1 MMLTETTTVPT
12 EVLPIG
18 NFRNHLRFGTGFA
31 DDSIQDEMLEGTF
44 RSAIAAVEARTG
56 KSLLIRSFTWS
67 VTAWRDLS
75 RNTLPVAPVVALHE
89 MSIVDRYG
97 AESII
102 DPARYVLERDAHR
115 PRIAATSLF
124 LPSIPIGGSAEI
136 KFDAG
141 YSDTWDGLPAD
152 LSRAVLLLAAHY
164 YENRSEGAQTGGPM
178 PYGVAA
184 LLDRYRNVRL
194 FGGAA

>member
-1 MMLTETTTVPT
+1 MLIERTTVPP
-12 EVLPIG
+12 EALPIAA
-18 NFRNHLRFGTGFA
+18 FRDHLRLGTGFS
-31 DDSIQDEMLEGTF
+31 DDAIQDSVLESCL
-44 RSAIAAVEARTG
+44 RAAMAAVEARTG
-56 KSLLIRSFTWS
+56 KSLMLRSFTWS

-75 RNTLPVAPVVALHE
+75 RNTLPVAPVVAIHR
-89 MSIVDRYG
+89 MSIVDRF
-97 AESII
+97 AKETVI
-102 DPARYVLERDAHR
+102 DPGRYVLERDAHR

-136 KFDAG
+136 EFEAG
-141 YSDTWDGLPAD
+141 YAERWEDLPAD
-152 LSRAVLLLAAHY
+152 LARAVFLLAATY
-164 YENRSEGAQTGGPM
+164 YEHREETADTGRSM

>member
-1 MMLTETTTVPT
+1 MMLTERTAVPP
-12 EVLPIG
+12 EALPIAD
-18 NFRNHLRFGTGFA
+18 FRNHLRLGTGFA

-44 RSAIAAVEARTG
+44 RAAIAAVEARTG

-75 RNTLPVAPVVALHE
+75 RNTLPVAPAVAIE
-89 MSIVDRYG
+89 RMSIVDRFG
-97 AESII
+97 AETVI

-136 KFDAG
+136 QFAAG
-141 YSDTWDGLPAD
+141 YAEAWKDLPAD
-152 LSRAVLLLAAHY
+152 LSRAVFLLAAHY
-164 YENRSEGAQTGGPM
+164 YENRSEGTPTGGPI

>member
-1 MMLTETTTVPT
+1 MMLTERTTVPT
-12 EVLPIG
+12 EALPIAG
-18 NFRNHLRFGTGFA
+18 FRDHLRLGTGFS
-31 DDSIQDEMLEGTF
+31 DDAVQDEVLEGTL
-44 RSAIAAVEARTG
+44 RAAIAAVEARTG
-56 KSLLIRSFTWS
+56 KSLLLRGFTWS

-75 RNTLPVAPVVALHE
+75 RNTLPVAPVVAIHR
-89 MSIVDRYG
+89 MSIVDRFG
-97 AESII
+97 AETVI
-102 DPARYVLERDAHR
+102 DPSRYVLEKDAHR

-136 KFDAG
+136 QFDAG
-141 YSDTWDGLPAD
+141 YAETWAELPAD
-152 LSRAVLLLAAHY
+152 LARAVFLLAATY
-164 YENRSEGAQTGGPM
+164 YEHRNEGAGANGPI

>member
-1 MMLTETTTVPT
+1 MMLTERTTVSKEALPLT
-12 EVLPIG
+12 EL
-18 NFRNHLRFGTGFA
+18 RDHLRLGTGFS
-31 DDSIQDEMLEGTF
+31 DDALQEDVLESCL
-44 RSAIAAVEARTG
+44 RAAIAAVEARTG
-56 KSLLIRSFTWS
+56 KSLFVRSFTWS

-75 RNTLPVAPVVALHE
+75 RNTLPVAPVVAIHK
-89 MSIVDRYG
+89 MSIVDRFG
-97 AESII
+97 VETVI

-136 KFDAG
+136 QFDAG
-141 YSDTWDGLPAD
+141 YAEKWADVPAD
-152 LSRAVLLLAAHY
+152 LARAVYLLSAHY
-164 YENRSEGAQTGGPM
+164 YEHRSEGVGTAGPI

-194 FGGAA
+194 FGGGA

>member
-1 MMLTETTTVPT
+1 MLIERTTVPT
-12 EVLPIG
+12 EALPIAA
-18 NFRNHLRFGTGFA
+18 FRDHLRLGTGFS
-31 DDSIQDEMLEGTF
+31 DDDIQDGVLEGCL
-44 RSAIAAVEARTG
+44 RAAIAAVEARTG
-56 KSLLIRSFTWS
+56 KSLLIRSFSWS

-75 RNTLPVAPVVALHE
+75 RNTLPVAPVVEIHRMA
-89 MSIVDRYG
+89 IVDRF
-97 AESII
+97 AKENVI
-102 DPARYVLERDAHR
+102 DQGRYVLERDAHR

-136 KFDAG
+136 QFDAG
-141 YSDTWDGLPAD
+141 YAERWSDLPAD
-152 LSRAVLLLAAHY
+152 LARAVFLLAATY
-164 YENRSEGAQTGGPM
+164 YEHRGEGTEPTRPI

>member
-1 MMLTETTTVPT
+1 MMLTERTTVPP
-12 EVLPIG
+12 EALPIG
-18 NFRNHLRFGTGFA
+18 EFRNHLRLGTGFA
-31 DDSIQDEMLEGTF
+31 DDSVQDDLLEGTI
-44 RSAIAAVEARTG
+44 RAAIAAVEARTG

-75 RNTLPVAPVVALHE
+75 RNTLPVAPVVAVHR
-89 MSIVDRYG
+89 MSIVDRFG
-97 AESII
+97 GETVI
-102 DPARYVLERDAHR
+102 DPARYALERDAHR

-136 KFDAG
+136 QFDAG
-141 YSDTWDGLPAD
+141 YSDNWDGLPAD
-152 LSRAVLLLAAHY
+152 LARAVFLLAAEY
-164 YENRSEGAQTGGPM
+164 YEHRADNARSGQPI

>member
-1 MMLTETTTVPT
+1 MMLTERTTVPK
-12 EVLPIG
+12 EALPISG
-18 NFRNHLRFGTGFA
+18 FRDHLRLGTGFS
-31 DDSIQDEMLEGTF
+31 DDMLQDGVLEGCL
-44 RSAIAAVEARTG
+44 RAAIAAVEARTG
-56 KSLLIRSFTWS
+56 KSLLVRSFTWS

-75 RNTLPVAPVVALHE
+75 RNTLPVAPVVAIHR
-89 MSIVDRYG
+89 MSIVDRFG
-97 AESII
+97 AENVI
-102 DPARYVLERDAHR
+102 DPARYVLEKDAHR

-136 KFDAG
+136 QFDAG
-141 YSDTWDGLPAD
+141 YAETWTDLPAD
-152 LSRAVLLLAAHY
+152 LSRAVFLLAAHY
-164 YENRSEGAQTGGPM
+164 YENRSEGSESTGSI

>member
-1 MMLTETTTVPT
+1 MLQ
-12 EVLPIG
+12 
-18 NFRNHLRFGTGFA
+18 
-31 DDSIQDEMLEGTF
+31 DDVLEGCL
-44 RSAIAAVEARTG
+44 RAAIAAVEARTG
-56 KSLLIRSFTWS
+56 KSLFIRAFTWS
-67 VTAWRDLS
+67 ATAWRDLS
-75 RNTLPVAPVVALHE
+75 RNTLPVAPVVAIE
-89 MSIVDRYG
+89 RMAIVDRFG
-97 AESII
+97 VETVI

-136 KFDAG
+136 QFEAG
-141 YSDTWDGLPAD
+141 YAETWDTLPAD
-152 LSRAVLLLAAHY
+152 LARAVLLLAAHY
-164 YENRSEGAQTGGPM
+164 YEQRSEGGPSGSI

>member
-1 MMLTETTTVPT
+1 MMLTERTTVPK
-12 EVLPIG
+12 EALPIAG
-18 NFRNHLRFGTGFA
+18 FRDHLRLGTGFS
-31 DDSIQDEMLEGTF
+31 DDTLQDEVLEGCL
-44 RSAIAAVEARTG
+44 RAAIAAVEARTG
-56 KSLLIRSFTWS
+56 KSLFVRSFTWS

-75 RNTLPVAPVVALHE
+75 RNTLPVAPVVAIQR
-89 MSIVDRYG
+89 MAIVDRFG
-97 AESII
+97 AETVI

-136 KFDAG
+136 QFDAG
-141 YSDTWDGLPAD
+141 FAETWTDLPAD

-164 YENRSEGAQTGGPM
+164 YENRSASSETAGSI